1 MQKMKNSLGVFRGDS
16 ERYLQWIYIY
26 IYIYIIL
33 YITYI
38 AHIFNNGQNNND
50 INNKNFVWQ
59 VIKQNWGEPE
69 GGKTGTILAI
79 TFSIFQKVD
88 QDKEYF
94 MWRKRSKLEKSR
106 HNTFFV
112 WDLRMDDRNHFKS
125 VNLNFVIFWLK

>member
-1 MQKMKNSLGVFRGDS
+1 MRGICN
-16 ERYLQWIYIY
+16 EYIYIY
-26 IYIYIIL
+26 IYIYYIYIL

-38 AHIFNNGQNNND
+38 AHIFNNRENNND

-59 VIKQNWGEPE
+59 VIKQNWGETE

-79 TFSIFQKVD
+79 TFSIFTKLDQQLEYFQKV
-88 QDKEYF
+88 EYF
-94 MWRKRSKLEKSR
+94 MWTKRSKTEKSR

>member
-1 MQKMKNSLGVFRGDS
+1 MRGICN
-16 ERYLQWIYIY
+16 EY

-38 AHIFNNGQNNND
+38 AHIFNNRENNND

-79 TFSIFQKVD
+79 IFSIFQKVD

-94 MWRKRSKLEKSR
+94 MWRKRSKTEQSR

-112 WDLRMDDRNHFKS
+112 WDLRMDDRNHSFK
-125 VNLNFVIFWLK
+125 